1 MRRFAARNA
10 WLLLTLPAAVFMLLV
25 VALPLGQ
32 MLARGLFDPGF
43 TLENLHK
50 LIAVPAYGRVLLNTF
65 RIAGIVT
72 LLTLAAGYPFAY
84 VLARIGGWPAR
95 LMLIAL
101 VLPLWT
107 SDLVRTFAWI
117 VILGREGPANQAL
130 QASGLAAGP
139 LPLLFNEFSTLVGAV
154 HIMLP
159 FMILPLY
166 SVMRG
171 IDPRLVRAALALGA
185 TPLRAFFHVYLPL
198 SMAGVI
204 AGSLLVFVLATGL
217 YITPEALGGTGQ
229 TMVAQLI
236 DTLGRRTL
244 NWGLAAAVALA
255 LLLATAI
262 ILALY
267 NRVFGLDRP
276 IAPTR
281 GNP

>member
-1 MRRFAARNA
+1 MSRFAVRHV
-10 WLLLTLPAAVFMLLV
+10 WLLLTLPAVAFMLLV

-32 MLARGLFDPGF
+32 MLLRSVFDPGF
-43 TLENLHK
+43 TLANLRK
-50 LIAVPAYGRVLLNTF
+50 LVEVPAYGRVLLNSF

-84 VLARIGGWPAR
+84 VLSRIGGWPAR

-107 SDLVRTFAWI
+107 SDLVRTFAWVI
-117 VILGREGPANQAL
+117 ILGREGPVNIGL
-130 QASGLAAGP
+130 QAIGLTSGP

-171 IDPRLVRAALALGA
+171 IDGRLIRAALAMGA
-185 TPLRAFFHVYLPL
+185 TPLRAFVHIYLPL
-198 SMAGVI
+198 SMSGVI
-204 AGSLLVFVLATGL
+204 AGCLLVFVLATGL

-229 TMVAQLI
+229 TMVAQMI

-255 LLLATAI
+255 LLAATAV
-262 ILALY
+262 ILAVY
-267 NRVFGLDRP
+267 NRFFGLDRP
-276 IAPTR
+276 VSPTR
-281 GNP
+281 QS